1 MSARQGSGTGAGAR
15 DHCFV
20 VWGHDSHKTPV
31 HESTIHNEL
40 DDAQHKRDND
50 RDDQERTRRVSHQS
64 LHRQANKAGQTN
76 RGESAQQISHGPG
89 LVARGFNAGQPTQ
102 ATIKKTD
109 GKRLASARGEH

>member
-1 MSARQGSGTGAGAR
+1 MSARQGSGTGVGAR

-64 LHRQANKAGQTN
+64 LHRQANTAGQKI
-76 RGESAQQISHGPG
+76 REESAKQIFHGLG
-89 LVARGFNAGQPTQ
+89 LVPGGFNAGQPTQ
-102 ATIKKTD
+102 DTPNKKM
-109 GKRLASARGEH
+109 